1 MSAQAQSTPLEE
13 SVEETVEEQTEQDP
27 LLADELPVTENGQ
40 DVEDAVEESVEVV
53 NEKTLTPAEKKKRE
67 DVAKAI
73 ERDNPDMPMDKKM
86 AIATATAKKV
96 AESFISDR
104 TRALM
109 ERAINAGR
117 IISEQEGHYEP
128 HISNRNGD
136 HTKPP
141 LKGGRQK
148 TQDSYDNSSK
158 HESDHADLVDHVA
171 RHLPHVKDAAHRKDL
186 VNQVH
191 QAQKHHEK
199 GLGHDA
205 YDRTDDHE
213 EHVETSHVRMK
224 QAHRQAQEH
233 SGLHSSETIHGKHA
247 SPDTHHSDLD
257 HSGKERTT
265 KYRDA
270 KKNNFDHHHMALT
283 NALQRGDHKGAE
295 EHIAAIRSHASQ

>member
-1 MSAQAQSTPLEE
+1 MKGFKEYTQ
-13 SVEETVEEQTEQDP
+13 
-27 LLADELPVTENGQ
+27 LAE
-40 DVEDAVEESVEVV
+40 A
-53 NEKTLTPAEKKKRE
+53 
-67 DVAKAI
+67 
-73 ERDNPDMPMDKKM
+73 
-86 AIATATAKKV
+86 
-96 AESFISDR
+96 
-104 TRALM
+104 
-109 ERAINAGR
+109 AGT
-117 IISEQEGHYEP
+117 GHYEP
-128 HISNRNGD
+128 HIGNRNGD

-141 LKGGRQK
+141 LKGGRQR

-199 GLGHDA
+199 GLSHDA

-257 HSGKERTT
+257 HDGKERTT

-283 NALQRGDHKGAE
+283 SAMQRGDHKGAE
-295 EHIAAIRSHASQ
+295 EHIAAIRKHASSS